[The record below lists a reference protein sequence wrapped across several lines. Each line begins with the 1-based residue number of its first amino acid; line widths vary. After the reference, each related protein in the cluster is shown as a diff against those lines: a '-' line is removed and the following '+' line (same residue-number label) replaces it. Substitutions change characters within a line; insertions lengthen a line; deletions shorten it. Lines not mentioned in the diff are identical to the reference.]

1 MQQNKFDVVG
11 VGNAIVDVISNVDD
25 DFVTRHGLNKGAMTL
40 IDQDRAIELYAA
52 MPPGI
57 EASGGS
63 AANTMAGLA
72 SFGGRAGYIGK
83 VRDDQLGSTLR

>member
-1 MQQNKFDVVG
+1 MQQNNFDVVG

-25 DFVTRHGLNKGAMTL
+25 DFVRRYELNKGAMTL
-40 IDQDRAIELYAA
+40 IDQDRAIELYSV

-63 AANTMAGLA
+63 AHD
-72 SFGGRAGYIGK
+72 GRRGHTC
-83 VRDDQLGSTLR
+83 VRGAARA